1 MSGRVKDIDY
11 LALSAR
17 IRGLIDTHLTG
28 ARMERFLAAKN
39 DAEATA
45 VLTECG
51 YPEFRLDDAVAME
64 PLTFVSVMN
73 LKLLK
78 AFSSLQ

>member
-1 MSGRVKDIDY
+1 MSGPVKDIDY

-28 ARMERFLAAKN
+28 ARMERFLTAKT
-39 DAEATA
+39 DEEAMN

-51 YPEFRLDDAVAME
+51 
-64 PLTFVSVMN
+64 
-73 LKLLK
+73 
-78 AFSSLQ
+78 